1 MQGNNGKRRNRK
13 VLYFNPPFSKNV
25 QTKVGEQFLKL
36 VNIHFPTDGPLRK
49 ILNPNTVKI
58 SYRFMG
64 NFKIKI
70 AAHNSMVKRRDEP
83 VVPPGCNCTGVM
95 GKNDMLKQYLLF
107 EISLSALE

>member
-1 MQGNNGKRRNRK
+1 M
-13 VLYFNPPFSKNV
+13 

-64 NFKIKI
+64 NFKTKI

-95 GKNDMLKQYLLF
+95 GPYPLGGTC
-107 EISLSALE
+107 LSSSVVYGAEVIDSNHNIETYTGLTSNTFKKRC